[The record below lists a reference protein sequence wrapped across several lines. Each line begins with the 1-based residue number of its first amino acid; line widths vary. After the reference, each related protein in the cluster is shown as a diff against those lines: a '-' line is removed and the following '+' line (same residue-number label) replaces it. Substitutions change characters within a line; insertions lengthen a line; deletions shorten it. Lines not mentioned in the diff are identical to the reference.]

1 MFYTIEQHTCLLELH
16 LEGST
21 FRFYTV
27 EVLAKSSSLHLT
39 SKPWAQEKLGTKKED
54 SADRGPLGDF

>member
-1 MFYTIEQHTCLLELH
+1 MFYTIEQHTRLLELH

-27 EVLAKSSSLHLT
+27 EVLAKSSSLRLT

-54 SADRGPLGDF
+54 CADRGPLGDF